1 MAVEPLEALGEVLD
15 DLLRDWREALPQ
27 DVVEPLLVQLVR
39 ELRASQ
45 LQQGPPQDGIPGGT
59 QAVEGVVNRCTVSL
73 TVGVQGPG
81 PADGCLRGELRG
93 KLLGAQRL
101 GAGPS
106 DGKVNADAGG
116 GGEVVGAGLA
126 VAGALD
132 QRADGEVLAGAV
144 GQAPAELDPGAAAL
158 AGAGAGLVEADEP
171 QVHAPVPAAEGR
183 QPGRVRSASSR

>member
-59 QAVEGVVNRCTVSL
+59 QAIEGVVNRRTVSL

-81 PADGCLRGELRG
+81 RPTAAC
-93 KLLGAQRL
+93 AVSS
-101 GAGPS
+101 AAS
-106 DGKVNADAGG
+106 CW
-116 GGEVVGAGLA
+116 GLSGS
-126 VAGALD
+126 V
-132 QRADGEVLAGAV
+132 
-144 GQAPAELDPGAAAL
+144 
-158 AGAGAGLVEADEP
+158 
-171 QVHAPVPAAEGR
+171 
-183 QPGRVRSASSR
+183 PGRPTEK